1 MLKFLTQTDK
11 NNEKIVLEELGVK
24 NLLDFFSSSDPKSIS
39 EKINSTLHEMKLK
52 SKREDAFYT
61 KLIYYFSILINS
73 KSFKKDDKAKTC
85 IKNLIQICEPQVGE
99 KIYTDLF
106 HLFDE
111 YQKELKKHVLNEI
124 ILSKFN
130 FSEDE
135 LLSLYTLFII
145 FIIDEK
151 KLNKTY
157 DAEILDKLAELIEK
171 NKHYHLLR
179 KIECIEKL
187 RTIMRDE
194 MMKNKDS
201 VTKIGSSKLLF
212 FLTLSSP
219 DLVDEDLDNY
229 KLNEKLEVEQK
240 LLDALENRQDAEI
253 LFNNDNRKYFE
264 DTYGEKSTELIL
276 TGAKETC
283 IHEILV
289 GFEDDKQTKVSF
301 KEFIISVYEDDSEEN
316 ENKKKLEFKNDE
328 IQSKFEE
335 IEDMLIS
342 GKEHKL
348 FNVAIDY
355 FKKEIKILY
364 IRRPEYQ
371 KEQKEILLNK
381 VKNMKS
387 KLEVILKAIEKV

>member
-1 MLKFLTQTDK
+1 M
-11 NNEKIVLEELGVK
+11 
-24 NLLDFFSSSDPKSIS
+24 
-39 EKINSTLHEMKLK
+39 
-52 SKREDAFYT
+52 
-61 KLIYYFSILINS
+61 
-73 KSFKKDDKAKTC
+73 
-85 IKNLIQICEPQVGE
+85 IQICEPQVGE